1 MCVCG
6 GGGGGHGGELLPWA
20 VLCFREMCV
29 WIKKVGNMAR
39 VWDFE
44 ELGKRIK
51 KTYVYFTL

>member
-1 MCVCG
+1 MCG